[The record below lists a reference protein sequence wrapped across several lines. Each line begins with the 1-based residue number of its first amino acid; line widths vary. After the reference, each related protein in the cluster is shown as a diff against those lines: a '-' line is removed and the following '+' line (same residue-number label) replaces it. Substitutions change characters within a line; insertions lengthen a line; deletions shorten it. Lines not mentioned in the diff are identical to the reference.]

1 MEYEAN
7 DPFDFRAETPI
18 IRLRLLMSDESNKRT
33 RVPRGRLNRL
43 GKLVGMTARV
53 SGSIV
58 QSSVQKAL
66 GQDDGAKAEA
76 AKRVLST
83 LGEMKGAALK
93 LGQTLS
99 LGANHL
105 PPEVRGIVSQLFS
118 QAPALDYEQI
128 AAVII
133 DELGGSP
140 DSLFA
145 DFDEEP
151 FAAASLGQVHRATLK
166 TGEEVAVKVQY
177 PGVADAMVEDMKNA
191 AMVVKTL
198 GMGTNLFD
206 GKAYFNEVRDELQQE
221 LDYARELALLE
232 EYRGY
237 LEPWEDL
244 CVPKAFPELCTG
256 RVLTLERF
264 DGPTVHEFVN
274 SDEDIDADVAFR
286 IGHQLTRAVYGPFFL
301 CRVIHADTHPGNFI
315 VRPDGTLGVLDFG
328 AVKHFSE
335 PFWKCFCNA
344 VEIGLEDTPERLF
357 DIMREGG
364 FTIGLNEHKA
374 RELLTEI
381 ATVVGRPLLAPYD
394 FGADEIV
401 EDIKSMS
408 TRRAADFLRVR
419 PPPEGILFFR
429 AVAGLTHN
437 LRSLGSS
444 GDWRPFFRECL
455 EKSPYN
461 ATTPPAAAG

>member
-1 MEYEAN
+1 
-7 DPFDFRAETPI
+7 
-18 IRLRLLMSDESNKRT
+18 
-33 RVPRGRLNRL
+33 
-43 GKLVGMTARV
+43 MTARV

-58 QSSVQKAL
+58 QNSVQKAL
-66 GQDDGAKAEA
+66 GQEDTNRADA

-105 PPEVRGIVSQLFS
+105 PAEVRGIVSQLFS
-118 QAPALDYEQI
+118 QAPALEYEQI
-128 AAVII
+128 AEVLLEELGAAP
-133 DELGGSP
+133 DELFES
-140 DSLFA
+140 F
-145 DFDEEP
+145 EREP
-151 FAAASLGQVHRATLK
+151 FAAASLGQVHRAQLK
-166 TGEEVAVKVQY
+166 SGEQVAVKVQY

-191 AMVVKTL
+191 AIVVKTL

-206 GKAYFNEVRDELQQE
+206 GKAYFKEVRDELEQE

-237 LEPWEDL
+237 LEPWPDL
-244 CVPKAFPELCTG
+244 CVPRAFPELCTG

-274 SDEDIDADVAFR
+274 TQEVVDDEDAFR
-286 IGHQLTRAVYGPFFL
+286 IGHQLTRAIYGPFFL
-301 CRVIHADTHPGNFI
+301 YRVIHADTHPGNFI

-335 PFWKCFCNA
+335 PFWKCFCEA
-344 VEIGLEDTPERLF
+344 VEIGLSNSPERLF
-357 DIMREGG
+357 DIMRSGG
-364 FTIGLNEHKA
+364 FTVALSEDKA
-374 RELLTEI
+374 RLLLNEI
-381 ATVVGRPLLAPYD
+381 ATIVGRPLLAPYD
-394 FGADEIV
+394 FGADQIV
-401 EDIKSMS
+401 EDLKSMS
-408 TRRAADFLRVR
+408 ARRAADLLRVR

-437 LRSLGSS
+437 LRTLGSS
-444 GDWRPFFRECL
+444 GDWRPFFRETL
-455 EKSPYN
+455 DKSSYN
-461 ATTPPAAAG
+461 EPTPAVAG